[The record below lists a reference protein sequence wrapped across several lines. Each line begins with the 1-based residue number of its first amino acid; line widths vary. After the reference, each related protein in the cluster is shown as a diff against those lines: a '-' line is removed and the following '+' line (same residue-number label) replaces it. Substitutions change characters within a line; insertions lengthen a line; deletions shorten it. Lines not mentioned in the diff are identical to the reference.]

1 MTKYLRNIFALTLS
15 LLAASIMP
23 TANAQTPPSEIGI
36 VVMHGKGGN
45 PGKYVD
51 GLASELGQAGFQVAN
66 IEMPWSGNRH
76 YDVDMDGAV
85 IEITTSL
92 DAMRAKGAKKVFVS
106 GHSQGG
112 LFALLYAGR
121 RQVDGVIA
129 IAPGGSHGSP
139 SFRDA
144 LGSYVGK
151 AKGMIDTGRGNETA
165 QFADFEGSKGVYP
178 VTATAAIYFDWFN
191 PDGAHNMDF
200 VTPRVKSGTPVLY
213 VAPSRDYPSLS
224 KSKLANFSALP
235 ATPQTRLVEP
245 SSDHLGSP
253 SAASA
258 EIVRWINHVV
268 GQHE

>member
-1 MTKYLRNIFALTLS
+1 MKRLRNIFVLALS
-15 LLAASIMP
+15 LPAAGVMSS
-23 TANAQTPPSEIGI
+23 ANAQTPPAEIGI

-76 YDVDMDGAV
+76 YDVNMDGAV
-85 IEITTSL
+85 IETTTAL

-121 RQVDGVIA
+121 QQVDGVIA

-139 SFRDA
+139 AFRDA
-144 LGSYVGK
+144 LGGHVGV
-151 AKGMIDTGRGNETA
+151 AKGMIDAGRGNETER
-165 QFADFEGSKGVYP
+165 FADFEVSKGTTP
-178 VTATAAIYFDWFN
+178 VMATAAIYFDWFN
-191 PDGAHNMDF
+191 PDGQHNMDF
-200 VTPRVKSGTPVLY
+200 ATSRVKSGTPVLY
-213 VAPSRDYPSLS
+213 VAPTRDYPTLS
-224 KSKLANFSALP
+224 KSRQANFSALP
-235 ATPQTRLVEP
+235 PHPQTRLVEP

-253 SAASA
+253 SATAA
-258 EIVRWINHVV
+258 EIVRWVNQVA
-268 GQHE
+268 GQ